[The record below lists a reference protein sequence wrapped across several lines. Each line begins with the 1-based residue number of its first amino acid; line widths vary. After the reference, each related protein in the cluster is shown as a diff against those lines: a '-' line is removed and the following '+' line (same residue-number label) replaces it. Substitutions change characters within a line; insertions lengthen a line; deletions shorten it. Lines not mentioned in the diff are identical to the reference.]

1 LRRLYVDEGKTET
14 EIAQL
19 FGTYQVRVGRLRRSY
34 GIPTIARTDRLGLPN
49 ALTPRLRSVL
59 IGSMLGDGGLQRT
72 GPRTARYFEH
82 HSAKQRAYL
91 DWKVEEWGPFV
102 SSTSPSN
109 KGQYKG
115 HCFRTH
121 GCHTLFPYW
130 QMFYPEGKG
139 AKTFVRFPLEWVDEL
154 ALAVWF
160 MDDGSKTTN
169 YFRFSVGPR
178 VEDQRVQRRA
188 LQQFDIQGKLYGED
202 GDTALHV
209 QGRTY
214 TTRFIDAVR
223 PHIHPSMSYKLRL
236 KPRKAGV
243 APRHLLTPERLQP
256 LVERGFSAQTIAD
269 VFKVSRNSVRRAL
282 DWMGVPKRPP
292 GRPPKARK
300 ELDVGSAELAIQR
313 LDDEADSYIDDVLA
327 ILSRTELPLWEPT
340 DQKLARDIELIR
352 KAVTKVEGDT
362 LVRTSTGGSTLC
374 RTLFPY
380 RWDARYRRH
389 PSAREAW
396 YTQKY
401 LRRAIQFQV
410 SVKDPVTPVRVFRAV
425 QAVVRGPTN
434 FRPCYAKAVV
444 EMYSPAGGMVLDPC
458 AGYGGRAV
466 GALVA
471 RRRYVGV
478 EPHPE
483 APEAFRGLLR
493 ALGGRLEL
501 HNEPFEDV
509 SLGDLQAD
517 LVLTSPPYF
526 CVERYADDA
535 AQSWVRYPTWEAWVE
550 GFLRVLV
557 DKSRAHLKPGGRFC
571 VNTKDVRVRGSLYP
585 IAGKLTE
592 LAERA
597 GFKLETTLKLPLG
610 RIGKKVNSEPL
621 FVFR

>member
-19 FGTYQVRVGRLRRSY
+19 FDTYQVKVGRLRRSY
-34 GIPTIARTDRLGLPN
+34 GIPTIARTDRLGLPG
-49 ALTPRLRSVL
+49 ALAPRLRSILV
-59 IGSMLGDGGLQRT
+59 GSMLGDGGLRRT
-72 GPRTARYFEH
+72 GPQTAGYVEH
-82 HSAKQRAYL
+82 HSAKQKAYL

-102 SSTSPSN
+102 ATTPSSD
-109 KGQYKG
+109 KGSYRG
-115 HCFRTH
+115 FRLITH
-121 GCHTLFPYW
+121 GCRVLFPFW
-130 QMFYPEGKG
+130 EMFYPEGDG
-139 AKTFVRFPLEWVDEL
+139 NKTFTQLPLEWVDEL

-160 MDDGSKTTN
+160 MDDGSRAADA
-169 YFRFSVGPR
+169 FRFAVGPR
-178 VEDQRVQRRA
+178 EEDQRVQLRVLR
-188 LQQFDIQGKLYGED
+188 QFNLRGKLYGED

-223 PHIHPSMSYKLRL
+223 PHIHPSMAYKLKL

-256 LVERGFSAQTIAD
+256 LVERGFSAQAIAN

-282 DWMGVPKRPP
+282 DRMGVPKRPP
-292 GRPPKARK
+292 GRPPRTHK

-313 LDDEADSYIDDVLA
+313 LDDGADSYIDDVLA
-327 ILSRTELPLWEPT
+327 ILSRTDIPLP
-340 DQKLARDIELIR
+340 DHSDRKLARDIELIR
-352 KAVTKVEGDT
+352 KATTKVEGDA
-362 LVRTSTGGSTLC
+362 LVRTSTGGSALC
-374 RTLFPY
+374 TQLFPY

-444 EMYSPAGGMVLDPC
+444 EMFSPAGGTVLDPC

-471 RRRYVGV
+471 GRRYVGV

-493 ALGGRLEL
+493 ALGGHLEL

-509 SLGDLQAD
+509 GLGDLRAD

-535 AQSWVRYPTWEAWVE
+535 TQSWVRYPTWEAWVE

-557 DKSRAHLKPGGRFC
+557 NKSRAHLRPGGRFC
-571 VNTKDVRVRGSLYP
+571 VNTKDVRVRGRSYP
-585 IAGKLTE
+585 IAGKLAQ
-592 LAERA
+592 LAEEA
-597 GFKLETTLKLPLG
+597 GFKLEATLKLPLG
-610 RIGKKVNSEPL
+610 RIGKKINSEPL